1 MDKFKLGNRNL
12 NSVAK
17 QIVMHARELFVIPDD
32 YEITIIGEK
41 LGQYDG
47 RCFATDC
54 EALIEINSEIKWWQF
69 APPDL
74 AAVVGHELVH
84 VYQTLHC
91 GLEIEEKQARY
102 KNKLYRLRYET
113 EYWLSPWEIEAR
125 GYEDYFRW
133 YWTKSQARNMEKIAA

>member
-1 MDKFKLGNRNL
+1 MDKIKLGNRNL

-17 QIVMHARELFVIPDD
+17 HIVTHARELFDIPKTH
-32 YEITIIGEK
+32 EITIIGEE
-41 LGQYDG
+41 LGHYDG
-47 RCFATDC
+47 ACFAS
-54 EALIEINSEIKWWQF
+54 EFESHIQINYAFDWNE
-69 APPDL
+69 PDL

-113 EYWLSPWEIEAR
+113 EYWLSPCEIEAR

>member
-1 MDKFKLGNRNL
+1 MNYIRLGNRHL

-32 YEITIIGEK
+32 YEIRIVGEE
-41 LGQYDG
+41 LGNYDG

-54 EALIEINSEIKWWQF
+54 EAGIEINSEIKWNE
-69 APPDL
+69 PDL
-74 AAVVGHELVH
+74 AAVVGHEMVH

-91 GLEIEEKQARY
+91 GLDLEEKQGWY
-102 KNKLYRLRYET
+102 KNTLYRLKYET